1 MYKLSKKMLSILV
14 ISFIIMIL
22 PITVNANGNDISII
36 KMQDNKQEY
45 MVYISGYTNKKF
57 KYALSNNA
65 NPTEMDLTY
74 INSITDSKENSA
86 ILINAETYEK
96 LKSNPIYIW
105 AKDENEN
112 LILNGE
118 ILNLEN
124 SITKE
129 NLKLIEETT
138 QTISVEIADNK
149 EKAYE
154 IKNET
159 VDGIKKTISV
169 GTLKITD
176 KDSKKSKYYYE
187 RVNITDSEDYLELTR
202 LAEELNNEYGKMN
215 ICEKIQFAEK
225 YYTLYSKLISNVN
238 WKEVTNLTIEQPESS
253 EESSGVGEKYI
264 VFLKKVAKDGEET
277 TDVQFLQE
285 YYDYQPNVEKE
296 KIVTKETAKL
306 PITYDSIMLIVI
318 LAIVIIAIVIVF
330 IRMKKLENKDEQK

>member
-96 LKSNPIYIW
+96 LKSNTIYIW

-149 EKAYE
+149 ENNICWN
-154 IKNET
+154 IKNN
-159 VDGIKKTISV
+159 
-169 GTLKITD
+169 
-176 KDSKKSKYYYE
+176 
-187 RVNITDSEDYLELTR
+187 R
-202 LAEELNNEYGKMN
+202 
-215 ICEKIQFAEK
+215 
-225 YYTLYSKLISNVN
+225 
-238 WKEVTNLTIEQPESS
+238 
-253 EESSGVGEKYI
+253 
-264 VFLKKVAKDGEET
+264 
-277 TDVQFLQE
+277 
-285 YYDYQPNVEKE
+285 
-296 KIVTKETAKL
+296 
-306 PITYDSIMLIVI
+306 
-318 LAIVIIAIVIVF
+318 
-330 IRMKKLENKDEQK
+330 